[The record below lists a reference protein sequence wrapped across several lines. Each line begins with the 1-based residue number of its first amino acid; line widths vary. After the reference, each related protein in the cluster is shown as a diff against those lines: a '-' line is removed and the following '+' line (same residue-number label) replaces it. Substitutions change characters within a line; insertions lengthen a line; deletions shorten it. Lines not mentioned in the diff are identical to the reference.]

1 MFLYHRF
8 SDVFRGY
15 KIVTMDSDG
24 LNTRRIK
31 ASENLIG
38 LSLCLLFGSKYH
50 ASSMMLI
57 MEMISLVVLVLTL
70 RVFQI
75 GMKVKFVRSEYA

>member
-38 LSLCLLFGSKYH
+38 LSLCLLCGSKY
-50 ASSMMLI
+50 ASLMMLI
-57 MEMISLVVLVLTL
+57 MEMISLVVLVFIL
-70 RVFQI
+70 RVF
-75 GMKVKFVRSEYA
+75 KR